1 MTVFDIAT
9 KEIAGGIEGVVRQV
23 PAGIRKRVVKRSFI
37 RNAESAA
44 KGGFRIAE
52 DIPRETDARSEVVVV
67 ALTSEVAVVKPP
79 GPQTPAIWACAMA
92 SGVSQ
97 PGKPAGVLASL
108 I

>member
-67 ALTSEVAVVKPP
+67 ALTSEVAVVNRRARRRQLF
-79 GPQTPAIWACAMA
+79 GLAHGLRRYHNRAN
-92 SGVSQ
+92 Q
-97 PGKPAGVLASL
+97 PEYWHL
-108 I
+108 